1 LAHFSPEGCIF
12 ANSTSNFSK
21 KSSLREVVLK
31 RAILCFLLSTSLI
44 NPYQPAMKRTA
55 TAKKQMSPSTNTRCF
70 NRPFVAIALLACS
83 AALVGCNNAATSSQ
97 SSTSEPASIPSSAPQ
112 SQADTTP
119 ASPVAQKPDPRLKP
133 ISSQKP
139 PVAQKPSDPVTDLE
153 PEMGIIREIQQG
165 DLMCYITFTD
175 ESGKERTEGAIFEL
189 CEQPEQYLNR
199 RYRLVYGVH
208 NVNDC
213 TSNEPC
219 GKTRRANL
227 IERLDPVDKTG
238 SSSPGD
244 VTVLTN
250 GEWTITVGN
259 GNSWSGVNGTGNLTY
274 QGCNSKQQCLKL
286 QGGKVTCRNGIC
298 STVWRNGRY
307 TYTLNSPITENPSDL
322 PSTLIVAQDGK
333 ELQRIFDL
341 K

>member
-1 LAHFSPEGCIF
+1 MRSF
-12 ANSTSNFSK
+12 K
-21 KSSLREVVLK
+21 
-31 RAILCFLLSTSLI
+31 
-44 NPYQPAMKRTA
+44 
-55 TAKKQMSPSTNTRCF
+55 
-70 NRPFVAIALLACS
+70 RPFVAIALLTCS
-83 AALVGCNNAATSSQ
+83 AALVGCNNATTSSQ
-97 SSTSEPASIPSSAPQ
+97 SPTSEPTSITSPAPQ
-112 SQADTTP
+112 SEPVAAP
-119 ASPVAQKPDPRLKP
+119 ASPAAQKPVIRPKP
-133 ISSQKP
+133 VSSQKP
-139 PVAQKPSDPVTDLE
+139 PVAQKPSAPVTDLE
-153 PEMGIIREIQQG
+153 PEIGIIREIQQG
-165 DLMCYITFTD
+165 DLMCYVTFTD

-227 IERLDPVDKTG
+227 IERFDPVNETG
-238 SSSPGD
+238 NSSPGD
-244 VTVLTN
+244 VNVLTN

-259 GNSWSGVNGTGNLTY
+259 GNSWSGVNGTGDLTY
-274 QGCNSKQQCLKL
+274 RGCNSKQQCLKL
-286 QGGKVTCRNGIC
+286 KGGKITCRNGIC

-307 TYTLNSPITENPSDL
+307 TYTLTSPITENPAAA
-322 PSTLIVAQDGK
+322 PSTLIVAKDGK